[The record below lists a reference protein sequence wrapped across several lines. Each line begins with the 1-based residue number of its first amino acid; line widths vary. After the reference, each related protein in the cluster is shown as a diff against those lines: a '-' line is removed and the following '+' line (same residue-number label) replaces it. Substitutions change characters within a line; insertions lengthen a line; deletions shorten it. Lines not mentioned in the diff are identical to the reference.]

1 MITQGK
7 WIFRDCPQ
15 KPRHLDFAV
24 GNTTIACCE
33 FLGQKPVREAN
44 AHLIAAAP
52 DLLEACN
59 ALLKVCVCCH
69 CTGWGFDTASNR
81 EKATARAKA
90 LLAVEKTKPC
100 QMLSTD
106 LMGGD
111 KVGDLMN
118 KIT

>member
-7 WIFRDCPQ
+7 WEVTKGRLYAFSI
-15 KPRHLDFAV
+15 
-24 GNTTIACCE
+24 
-33 FLGQKPVREAN
+33 EAATKTVAYIPTNEEAEDN
-44 AHLIAAAP
+44 ARLIAAAP

-59 ALLKVCVCCH
+59 ALLKTCVCCR
-69 CTGWGFDTASNR
+69 CAGWGFDTESNR

-90 LLAVEKTKPC
+90 LLAVGKAKLC
-100 QMLSTD
+100 QKKTD